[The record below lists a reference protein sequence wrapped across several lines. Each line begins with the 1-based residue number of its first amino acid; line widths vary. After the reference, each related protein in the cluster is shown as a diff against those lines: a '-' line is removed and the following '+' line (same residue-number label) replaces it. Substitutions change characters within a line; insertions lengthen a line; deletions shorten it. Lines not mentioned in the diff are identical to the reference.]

1 MTADTTVQPLSSTRD
16 RAEDITFAVEIKSI
30 VPQRLSKTSFLNQ
43 EIRPFV
49 PHRPREVLESMTD
62 SERKIQKS
70 TYEAIAAALNSL
82 PRIKATTYHQI
93 QEARLERSDYWKT
106 HWLVY
111 KANSAVPTFV
121 SYEEG
126 DDERPLIDVTAPD
139 YNRFVWVPV
148 ELSSPKLW
156 WTAREEAVAAIG
168 SVCRTLQHGFRTV
181 ANHSTEVHVHVGR
194 HDGLFYSLKSMK
206 KLATVLW
213 LSEPILRGLKDPRSR
228 NFDHTYTWSFPWR
241 EHSRIALALQGR
253 LPGGQTIDD
262 LATGPDDEFGTFLV
276 RTSNARL
283 TGAGSSSSVSSSN
296 SSSGGAASSRA
307 PCGDDGDT
315 LRFAG
320 AHRQALRAI
329 WRAST
334 HAELGRMLCGTGRK
348 YRRLGFNFHALGGE
362 DARARASPRT
372 VEFRF
377 LEGRIDEAVVAGW
390 VHVCVA
396 LAKLATDQV
405 EDWEF
410 YDMVV
415 LLLDMPAGW
424 PLDARF
430 AAMMHELGVAR
441 AAYEPL
447 RAIVRENYPPSAAAE
462 EPSCV

>member
-1 MTADTTVQPLSSTRD
+1 MTADTTIQPLSSTRD

-30 VPQRLSKTSFLNQ
+30 VPQKLSKTSFLNQ

-49 PHRPREVLESMTD
+49 PHRPKESLESMTE
-62 SERKIQKS
+62 SEKKVRRR
-70 TYEAIAAALNSL
+70 TYEAIATALHSL
-82 PRIKATTYHQI
+82 PGIKATTYHQI
-93 QEARLERSDYWKT
+93 LQDRLERSDYWKT
-106 HWLVY
+106 HWIVY
-111 KANSAVPTFV
+111 SANSAVPPFV

-139 YNRFVWVPV
+139 FNKYVWTPV
-148 ELSSPKLW
+148 ELCSPKLW
-156 WTAREEAVAAIG
+156 WTGREEAVAGIR
-168 SVCRTLQHGFRTV
+168 SVCRVLQHSFGSV

-194 HDGLFYSLKSMK
+194 FDGLFFSLKSMK

-213 LSEPILRGLKDPRSR
+213 LSEPILRGIKDPRSR
-228 NFDHTYTWSFPWR
+228 NFDNTFTWGFPWR

-253 LPGGQTIDD
+253 LPGGQRIDD
-262 LATGPDDEFGTFLV
+262 LSTGPEDEFDTFLA
-276 RTSNARL
+276 RANNARL
-283 TGAGSSSSVSSSN
+283 TTTT
-296 SSSGGAASSRA
+296 GGANGGGGG
-307 PCGDDGDT
+307 GDDT

-377 LEGRIDEAVVAGW
+377 LEGCIDEGVVAGW

-396 LAKLATDQV
+396 LAKLATDQI

-415 LLLDMPAGW
+415 LLLDMPEDW
-424 PLDARF
+424 PADARF
-430 AAMMHELGVAR
+430 AAMMHELGVAKTT
-441 AAYEPL
+441 YEPL
-447 RAIVRENYPPSAAAE
+447 RAIMRRNYPASGAAGE
-462 EPSCV
+462 L

>member
-1 MTADTTVQPLSSTRD
+1 MTADTTIQPLSSTRD

-30 VPQRLSKTSFLNQ
+30 VPQKLSKTNFLNE

-49 PHRPREVLESMTD
+49 PHRPKESLESMTD
-62 SERKIQKS
+62 SEKQIQRS
-70 TYEAIAAALNSL
+70 TYEAIATALLSL
-82 PRIKATTYHQI
+82 PGIKATTYHQI
-93 QEARLERSDYWKT
+93 QGDRLERKDYWKT
-106 HWLVY
+106 HWIVY
-111 KANSAVPTFV
+111 KANSAVPPFV
-121 SYEEG
+121 SYEDG

-139 YNRFVWVPV
+139 YNKFVWTPV
-148 ELSSPKLW
+148 ELCSPKLW
-156 WTAREEAVAAIG
+156 WTGRGEAVAAIG
-168 SVCRTLQHGFRTV
+168 SVCRTLQHSFNTV

-213 LSEPILRGLKDPRSR
+213 LSEPILRGVKDPRSR

-241 EHSRIALALQGR
+241 QHSRIALALQGR

-262 LATGPDDEFGTFLV
+262 LATGPEHDFDTFLV
-276 RTSNARL
+276 RTNNARL
-283 TGAGSSSSVSSSN
+283 TG
-296 SSSGGAASSRA
+296 SGGGGGGGNNS
-307 PCGDDGDT
+307 PGGGDDGDT
-315 LRFAG
+315 LRFVG

-348 YRRLGFNFHALGGE
+348 YRRLGFNFHALGAE

-377 LEGRIDEAVVAGW
+377 LEGCVDEAVVSGW

-396 LAKLATDQV
+396 LAKLAADQI

-415 LLLDMPAGW
+415 LLLDMPGRW

-430 AAMMHELGVAR
+430 AAMMHELGVSR

-447 RAIVRENYPPSAAAE
+447 RAIVRRNYPPSGTAE
-462 EPSCV
+462 EP

>member
-1 MTADTTVQPLSSTRD
+1 MTADTTIQPLSSTRD

-30 VPQRLSKTSFLNQ
+30 VPQKLSKTNFLNG

-49 PHRPREVLESMTD
+49 PHRPKESLESMTD
-62 SERKIQKS
+62 SEKQIQRS
-70 TYEAIAAALNSL
+70 TYEAIATALHSL
-82 PRIKATTYHQI
+82 PGIKATTCHQI
-93 QEARLERSDYWKT
+93 RGDRLERSDYWKS
-106 HWLVY
+106 HWIVY
-111 KANSAVPTFV
+111 KANSAVPPFV
-121 SYEEG
+121 SYEDG

-139 YNRFVWVPV
+139 YNKFVWTPV
-148 ELSSPKLW
+148 ELCSPKLW
-156 WTAREEAVAAIG
+156 WTGREEAVAGIG
-168 SVCRTLQHGFRTV
+168 SVCRTLQHGFNTV

-194 HDGLFYSLKSMK
+194 HDGLFFSLRSMK

-213 LSEPILRGLKDPRSR
+213 LAEPILRGVKDPRSR

-241 EHSRIALALQGR
+241 AHSRIALALQGR

-262 LATGPDDEFGTFLV
+262 LATGAEDEFDAFV
-276 RTSNARL
+276 ARANNARL
-283 TGAGSSSSVSSSN
+283 TGAG
-296 SSSGGAASSRA
+296 GGGDR
-307 PCGDDGDT
+307 DDGEA
-315 LRFAG
+315 LRFVG

-362 DARARASPRT
+362 DARARSSPRT

-377 LEGRIDEAVVAGW
+377 LEGCVDEAVVSGW
-390 VHVCVA
+390 VRVCVA
-396 LAKLATDQV
+396 LAELAAADQV

-410 YDMVV
+410 YDMVA

-430 AAMMHELGVAR
+430 VAVMQELGVAR
-441 AAYEPL
+441 DVYEPL
-447 RAIVRENYPPSAAAE
+447 RAIVRRNYPPSAAAGE
-462 EPSCV
+462 L

>member
-1 MTADTTVQPLSSTRD
+1 MTADTTIRPLSSTRD
-16 RAEDITFAVEIKSI
+16 RAEDVTFAVEIKSI
-30 VPQRLSKTSFLNQ
+30 VPQKLSKTNFLNG

-49 PHRPREVLESMTD
+49 PHRPRESLESMTD
-62 SERKIQKS
+62 AEKQIQRG
-70 TYEAIAAALNSL
+70 TYEAIATALHSL
-82 PRIKATTYHQI
+82 PGIKATTYHQI
-93 QEARLERSDYWKT
+93 QGDRLERSDYWKT
-106 HWLVY
+106 HWIVY

-139 YNRFVWVPV
+139 YNKFVWIPV
-148 ELSSPKLW
+148 ELCSPKLW
-156 WTAREEAVAAIG
+156 WTRREDAIAGIG
-168 SVCRTLQHGFRTV
+168 SVCRTLQHGFNTV

-194 HDGLFYSLKSMK
+194 HDGLFFSLKSMK

-262 LATGPDDEFGTFLV
+262 LSTGPEDEFDTFLV
-276 RTSNARL
+276 RTNNARL
-283 TGAGSSSSVSSSN
+283 TGASGNGSSSSSSS
-296 SSSGGAASSRA
+296 SLGGGGGGG
-307 PCGDDGDT
+307 GDDGDG

-348 YRRLGFNFHALGGE
+348 YRRLGFNFHALGAE

-377 LEGRIDEAVVAGW
+377 LEGCVDEGVVSGW

-396 LAKLATDQV
+396 LAKLAADDQVV

-415 LLLDMPAGW
+415 LLLDMPGHW
-424 PLDARF
+424 PTDARF
-430 AAMMHELGVAR
+430 AAMMHELGVAK

-447 RAIVRENYPPSAAAE
+447 RAIVRRNYPPSSEAGGGA
-462 EPSCV
+462 VM

>member
-1 MTADTTVQPLSSTRD
+1 
-16 RAEDITFAVEIKSI
+16 
-30 VPQRLSKTSFLNQ
+30 
-43 EIRPFV
+43 
-49 PHRPREVLESMTD
+49 
-62 SERKIQKS
+62 
-70 TYEAIAAALNSL
+70 
-82 PRIKATTYHQI
+82 
-93 QEARLERSDYWKT
+93 
-106 HWLVY
+106 
-111 KANSAVPTFV
+111 
-121 SYEEG
+121 
-126 DDERPLIDVTAPD
+126 
-139 YNRFVWVPV
+139 
-148 ELSSPKLW
+148 
-156 WTAREEAVAAIG
+156 
-168 SVCRTLQHGFRTV
+168 
-181 ANHSTEVHVHVGR
+181 
-194 HDGLFYSLKSMK
+194 MK

-228 NFDHTYTWSFPWR
+228 NFDHTYTWGFPWR
-241 EHSRIALALQGR
+241 DHSRIALALQGR

-262 LATGPDDEFGTFLV
+262 LSTGPEDDFDTFLA
-276 RTSNARL
+276 RANNARL
-283 TGAGSSSSVSSSN
+283 TGD
-296 SSSGGAASSRA
+296 
-307 PCGDDGDT
+307 GDDA

-320 AHRQALRAI
+320 VHRQALRAI

-377 LEGRIDEAVVAGW
+377 LEGCIDEGVVAGW
-390 VHVCVA
+390 VRVCVA

-415 LLLDMPAGW
+415 LLLGMPGDW

-447 RAIVRENYPPSAAAE
+447 RAIVRRNYPPCAAAGE
-462 EPSCV
+462 L

>member
-16 RAEDITFAVEIKSI
+16 KAEDITFAVEIKSL
-30 VPQRLSKTSFLNQ
+30 VPKELSRTNFLKGG
-43 EIRPFV
+43 IRPFV
-49 PHRPREVLESMTD
+49 PHRPQESLESMTD
-62 SERKIQKS
+62 SEKHIQKS
-70 TYEAIAAALNSL
+70 TYEAIATSLHSL
-82 PRIKATTYHQI
+82 PGIESTTYHQI
-93 QEARLERSDYWKT
+93 QKDRLERSDYWKT
-106 HWLVY
+106 HWIVY
-111 KANSAVPTFV
+111 KANSAVPPFV
-121 SYEEG
+121 SYEDG

-139 YNRFVWVPV
+139 YNKFVWIPV
-148 ELSSPKLW
+148 ELCSPKLW
-156 WTAREEAVAAIG
+156 WTRREKAVAGIG
-168 SVCRTLQHGFRTV
+168 SVCRTLRHSFDAV

-206 KLATVLW
+206 KLATMLW
-213 LSEPILRGLKDPRSR
+213 LSEPILRGLKDPRSH
-228 NFDHTYTWSFPWR
+228 NFDHTYTWGFPWR
-241 EHSRIALALQGR
+241 DHSRIALALQGR

-262 LATGPDDEFGTFLV
+262 LSTGSEDEFDTFLA
-276 RTSNARL
+276 RANNARL
-283 TGAGSSSSVSSSN
+283 TGWGGGGGGGGNN
-296 SSSGGAASSRA
+296 SPDGD
-307 PCGDDGDT
+307 GDDEA
-315 LRFAG
+315 LRFVG

-334 HAELGRMLCGTGRK
+334 HAELGRMLSGTGRK

-377 LEGRIDEAVVAGW
+377 LEGCIDEGVVAGW
-390 VHVCVA
+390 VHACVA
-396 LAKLATDQV
+396 LARLATDQV

-430 AAMMHELGVAR
+430 AAVMHELGVAR

-447 RAIVRENYPPSAAAE
+447 RAMVRRNYPPSEVAGE
-462 EPSCV
+462 L